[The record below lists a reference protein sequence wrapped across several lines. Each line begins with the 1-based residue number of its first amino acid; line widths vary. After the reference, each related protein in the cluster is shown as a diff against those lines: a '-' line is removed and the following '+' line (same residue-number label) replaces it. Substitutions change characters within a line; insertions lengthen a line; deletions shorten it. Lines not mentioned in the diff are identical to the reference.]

1 MNTVNWWD
9 VFAMAQIFIGLGAFC
24 GQLTFC
30 WMILMIELAIVW
42 YVVLPIFILVCI
54 NLFFGGEVCLIA
66 ILLTFAI
73 GMYYLIFQRR

>member
-9 VFAMAQIFIGLGAFC
+9 GFAMAQIFIGLGAFC

-30 WMILMIELAIVW
+30 WMVLMIELAIVW